1 MEIWAIIKSIPVLA
15 SILETLLQ
23 SYQAYQ
29 IAQITNQADAKK
41 EEVNL
46 VIEKIKIAKTNDER
60 RLLLRIL
67 SKL

>member
-1 MEIWAIIKSIPVLA
+1 MEIWAVIKSIPVLA

-41 EEVNL
+41 EEVNF

-60 RLLLRIL
+60 RLLVRIL

>member
-1 MEIWAIIKSIPVLA
+1 MEIWAVIKSIPVLA

-29 IAQITNQADAKK
+29 IAQIANQSDAKK

-60 RLLLRIL
+60 RLFLRIL
-67 SKL
+67 GKL

>member
-1 MEIWAIIKSIPVLA
+1 MEIWAVIKSIPVLA

-29 IAQITNQADAKK
+29 IAQITNQADSKK
-41 EEVNL
+41 EEVNF

-67 SKL
+67 GKL

>member
-29 IAQITNQADAKK
+29 VAQITNQADAKK

>member
-1 MEIWAIIKSIPVLA
+1 MEIWAVIKSIPVLA

-41 EEVNL
+41 EEVNF

>member
-1 MEIWAIIKSIPVLA
+1 MEIWAVIKSIPVLA

-29 IAQITNQADAKK
+29 IAQITNQSDAKK

-67 SKL
+67 GKL

>member
-29 IAQITNQADAKK
+29 VAQITNQADAKK

-60 RLLLRIL
+60 RLLLRII

>member
-1 MEIWAIIKSIPVLA
+1 MEIWAVIKSIPVLA

-29 IAQITNQADAKK
+29 IAQITNQLDAKK

-67 SKL
+67 GKL

>member
-29 IAQITNQADAKK
+29 VAQITNQADAKK
-41 EEVNL
+41 EEVNF

-60 RLLLRIL
+60 RLLLRII